1 MYSGTLAKA
10 DIHQLNLIMEILG
23 TPRDEFMKKISS
35 ESVSY
40 FSFFFFIIDILLFKL
55 FCYFIKMHI
64 FHIIYESCSPDIF
77 FSYSLIHEYILKQ
90 INILNNISI

>member
-1 MYSGTLAKA
+1 MQDIYYLWREIYSGALARA

-40 FSFFFFIIDILLFKL
+40 FSSF
-55 FCYFIKMHI
+55 
-64 FHIIYESCSPDIF
+64 
-77 FSYSLIHEYILKQ
+77 
-90 INILNNISI
+90 